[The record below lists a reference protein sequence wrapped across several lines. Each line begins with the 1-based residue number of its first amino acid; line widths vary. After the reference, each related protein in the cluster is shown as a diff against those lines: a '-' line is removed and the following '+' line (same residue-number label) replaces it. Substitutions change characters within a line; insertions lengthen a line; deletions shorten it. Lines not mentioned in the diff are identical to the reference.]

1 MHIKEFIKQ
10 LSKLRK
16 KHPEAQIFFMTD
28 TTENGILPLENIV
41 MCYAKDED
49 IQNNNIKENSCIKQS
64 KDGYSA
70 IIVVG

>member
-1 MHIKEFIKQ
+1 
-10 LSKLRK
+10 
-16 KHPEAQIFFMTD
+16 MTD

-49 IQNNNIKENSCIKQS
+49 IQNNKIKENSCIKQS

>member
-1 MHIKEFIKQ
+1 MLTTDLIKSLNKFKKRNPNAPVFFI
-10 LSKLRK
+10 
-16 KHPEAQIFFMTD
+16 TD